1 MVTKTILGL
10 ISTLTQIDAIASMH
24 LQDIFEITFKTPSTG
39 PINVV
44 GPNQFASGH
53 SQNSPEPKG
62 RISTPLW
69 LKVSLQDVADRVNP
83 DDNLPSFTD
92 WNSDST
98 AN

>member
-1 MVTKTILGL
+1 
-10 ISTLTQIDAIASMH
+10 MH
-24 LQDIFEITFKTPSTG
+24 FQDIFEITFKTPSAG

-53 SQNSPEPKG
+53 SQDSPEPKG
-62 RISTPLW
+62 KIPFE

-83 DDNLPSFTD
+83 DDDLPSFTD